1 MYNHSHMASRPP
13 QAENVH
19 EHDPDPCQSRGTRNL
34 RTYTDDTIRPYVTHV
49 PCATV
54 DIDSQRCIGRYVRTP
69 RHAWHHT
76 STRTYVRGPT
86 VKTTPSVRNAYE
98 LMCMRAH
105 CESCRGLALRRYA
118 VALPPAPQPPLADLV
133 THMPRDDHWMMRPVK
148 SAMRVI
154 ARCV

>member
-1 MYNHSHMASRPP
+1 MASGPP

-34 RTYTDDTIRPYVTHV
+34 RTYTDGTIRPYVMHVCTQRDGGGRLAEVYREVRTHLH
-49 PCATV
+49 
-54 DIDSQRCIGRYVRTP
+54 TP
-69 RHAWHHT
+69 RHSWHHT

-118 VALPPAPQPPLADLV
+118 VALPPAPQPPLVDLV
-133 THMPRDDHWMMRPVK
+133 THVPRDDHGMMRPVR